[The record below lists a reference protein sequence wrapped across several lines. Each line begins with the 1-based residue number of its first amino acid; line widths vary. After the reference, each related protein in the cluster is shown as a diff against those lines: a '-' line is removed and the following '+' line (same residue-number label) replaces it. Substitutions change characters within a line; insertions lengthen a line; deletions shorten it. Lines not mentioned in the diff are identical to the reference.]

1 VEATTSNLLQRFIK
15 TFEAAIDGEMRS
27 MQERLGPFEI
37 PLAAPRRAGDPDAA
51 DGELYA
57 FDMPSTSRAG
67 DRADERLVPGLECTL
82 RHDGGE
88 IPVTVITVGGGE
100 VVVASQR
107 EIRLDR
113 VYTLVVYPWFLY
125 ERLKETLASLP
136 DSSGHFT
143 ESALRLFG
151 KIPPRRRERPPA
163 ADHRGLNDSQL
174 AAVRLASE
182 SDLSFIW
189 GPPGT
194 GKTHT
199 LGHVVAELIRHGER
213 VLITSTT
220 NAAVDRALAKLASI
234 GETAGLLERGLMIRI
249 GQRSDE
255 TDGADLREATK
266 RQNEHLNA
274 RADRMRMRIEELRS
288 ELDRTG
294 RLAAMVEAATSP
306 LQFDIF
312 RETTTAMPD
321 AAQLLP
327 LFGSRRA
334 ARLASMEAAEL
345 KPILDRHRKRL
356 EAALRLARGRVTAAA
371 RELRDRE
378 GSAVARASVILAT
391 MTNLYLS
398 PLLRDERF
406 DAVIIEEAG
415 MATLPALF
423 HAAAMARRRVIVVGD
438 PQQLPPIVQSNDDYV
453 RRAMGRNIF
462 AVTVPHPF
470 ESAEVALLDTQYRMH
485 PEIGRLVSELYY
497 DGRLCNGEGTER
509 RREIA
514 SRSPFP
520 GEAVI
525 VVDAAGAV
533 AESGSRGSRRNE
545 TTAHLAVDLAV
556 QGIAGGLDSVAII
569 TPYVD
574 QARLIRELLGH
585 HRNEAARIECRTV
598 HRFQGSE
605 RDMVILDT
613 VDAPPLRP
621 GTLLASRGADSSAR
635 NLINVGIS
643 RARGKLIVIAN
654 LAYFR
659 AQAPGTAITEMLA
672 RAAENGRCVP
682 AGRL

>member
-249 GQRSDE
+249 GS
-255 TDGADLREATK
+255 APTK
-266 RQNEHLNA
+266 
-274 RADRMRMRIEELRS
+274 
-288 ELDRTG
+288 
-294 RLAAMVEAATSP
+294 P
-306 LQFDIF
+306 
-312 RETTTAMPD
+312 TA
-321 AAQLLP
+321 
-327 LFGSRRA
+327 
-334 ARLASMEAAEL
+334 
-345 KPILDRHRKRL
+345 PIC
-356 EAALRLARGRVTAAA
+356 
-371 RELRDRE
+371 
-378 GSAVARASVILAT
+378 
-391 MTNLYLS
+391 
-398 PLLRDERF
+398 
-406 DAVIIEEAG
+406 
-415 MATLPALF
+415 
-423 HAAAMARRRVIVVGD
+423 ARRRSDRTSI
-438 PQQLPPIVQSNDDYV
+438 ST
-453 RRAMGRNIF
+453 RAPTGC
-462 AVTVPHPF
+462 AC
-470 ESAEVALLDTQYRMH
+470 E
-485 PEIGRLVSELYY
+485 
-497 DGRLCNGEGTER
+497 
-509 RREIA
+509 
-514 SRSPFP
+514 SRSSAPSSTGP
-520 GEAVI
+520 
-525 VVDAAGAV
+525 AG
-533 AESGSRGSRRNE
+533 SPPWWRR
-545 TTAHLAVDLAV
+545 
-556 QGIAGGLDSVAII
+556 
-569 TPYVD
+569 
-574 QARLIRELLGH
+574 
-585 HRNEAARIECRTV
+585 
-598 HRFQGSE
+598 
-605 RDMVILDT
+605 
-613 VDAPPLRP
+613 PLRRSSS
-621 GTLLASRGADSSAR
+621 TSSAR
-635 NLINVGIS
+635 PRRRCRTPRSSGRSSEAV
-643 RARGKLIVIAN
+643 APRGW
-654 LAYFR
+654 R
-659 AQAPGTAITEMLA
+659 
-672 RAAENGRCVP
+672 RCRP
-682 AGRL
+682 RS